1 MIEVNVHRAKTNLS
15 QLLQRVEA
23 GEEVVIS
30 RDGVPVARLVR
41 VERERQGRRELG
53 ADRGLFTVP
62 DDFNAPLPDE
72 VLAVF
77 SGEGSE
83 AAP

>member
-30 RDGVPVARLVR
+30 RDGMPVARLVR
-41 VERERQGRRELG
+41 VERTREGRRTLG

-62 DDFNAPLPDE
+62 DDFNAPLPAD
-72 VLAVF
+72 VLAAF
-77 SGEGSE
+77 TGEGE
-83 AAP
+83 

>member
-41 VERERQGRRELG
+41 VERAREGRRRLG

-62 DDFNAPLPDE
+62 EDFNAPLPDD

-77 SGEGSE
+77 TGEGE
-83 AAP
+83 

>member
-41 VERERQGRRELG
+41 VEGTRQGRRALG
-53 ADRGLFTVP
+53 TDRGLFTVP
-62 DDFNAPLPDE
+62 DDFNAPLPAD
-72 VLAVF
+72 VM
-77 SGEGSE
+77 
-83 AAP
+83 AAFTGDAP